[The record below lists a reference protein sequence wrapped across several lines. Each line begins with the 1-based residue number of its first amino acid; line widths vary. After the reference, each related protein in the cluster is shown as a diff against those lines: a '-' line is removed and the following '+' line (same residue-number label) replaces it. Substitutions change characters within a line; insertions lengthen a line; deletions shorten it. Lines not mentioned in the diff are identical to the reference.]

1 MTCLTATTPCGVS
14 ENFLSRMRQ
23 PWLQAFSR
31 KRSMC
36 MCLSLHRG
44 SRKASDRRGLVYDR
58 MEAGFHWLHTSL
70 REAKTD
76 SKLLQTG
83 PRELQQGFI
92 SAQKS
97 CTPTQV
103 QCTVA
108 SYQSTANGPRQ
119 PTTSSQW
126 SLYQPMVF
134 IPATPSPVATRS
146 MLKAAVLAIPAA
158 VAGIIETADLL
169 FFVKVF
175 AVCPRMALPLA
186 EVNARSCR
194 SLDTLLLFL
203 LQLLCLPLAFLL
215 LHFST
220 KLFLLPLNLLRS
232 QLQLRWDFE

>member
-1 MTCLTATTPCGVS
+1 MLLGLYRTCEYAITLWLCRIGAARTQATYKPGVYQCCHECTRAAGDVPDGNNTLWCFGKFLEPNATA
-14 ENFLSRMRQ
+14 R
-23 PWLQAFSR
+23 LQAFSC
-31 KRSMC
+31 KRNMC

-108 SYQSTANGPRQ
+108 SYQFTANGPRR

-126 SLYQPMVF
+126 SLYQP
-134 IPATPSPVATRS
+134 R
-146 MLKAAVLAIPAA
+146 
-158 VAGIIETADLL
+158 
-169 FFVKVF
+169 
-175 AVCPRMALPLA
+175 
-186 EVNARSCR
+186 
-194 SLDTLLLFL
+194 
-203 LQLLCLPLAFLL
+203 
-215 LHFST
+215 H
-220 KLFLLPLNLLRS
+220 LRS
-232 QLQLRWDFE
+232 QHAPC